1 MVRWEPGARERLQTV
16 ALALYAKRGFEETT
30 VAEIAAAAG
39 LTARTF
45 YRHFADKREVIFGGE
60 DEFQG
65 LFVRGI
71 GSGPAGGNPLELVAS
86 AVTGVEYFPD
96 EMRAH
101 SRQRQAVIAANPEL
115 QERELLKLAALGTAI
130 AVALRERGI
139 PEPTATLSAQS
150 GVTVFQVAFQQWI
163 AEGETRSLVELEREM
178 FTQLAGLTAAEPRK
192 TKREKIEP

>member
-1 MVRWEPGARERLQTV
+1 MVRWEPGARERLQTA
-16 ALALYAKRGFEETT
+16 ALELYAKRGFEETT
-30 VAEIAAAAG
+30 VAEIAEAAG
-39 LTARTF
+39 LTERTF

-71 GSGPAGGNPLELVAS
+71 GSGPADATALEIVAS
-86 AVTGVEYFPD
+86 AVTGVDYFAN
-96 EMRAH
+96 EMRAY
-101 SRQRQAVIAANPEL
+101 SRQRQAVITANPGL
-115 QERELLKLAALGTAI
+115 QERELLKLAALGAAI
-130 AVALRERGI
+130 AAALRERGI

-178 FTQLAGLTAAEPRK
+178 FTQLAGLTA
-192 TKREKIEP
+192 TKG